1 MWFLPIL
8 FILLSPGVLLTI
20 PPVGKSVFMSR
31 QTSPSAVLVHAI
43 IFTGILYAIKK
54 YDMLSIPVLINKD
67 EKEGFAETYW
77 VRNQHARNLM
87 LVFCVFAAMA
97 IMLLISSFPGIENIT
112 LLYAVCF
119 LAILTAILETV
130 AANHNF

>member
-54 YDMLSIPVLINKD
+54 YDLLSMPLVNTKA
-67 EKEGFAETYW
+67 EEEGFVDAFW
-77 VRNQHARNLM
+77 KNNANLRNLM
-87 LVFCVFAAMA
+87 LVLCVISAMAAMLFLTA
-97 IMLLISSFPGIENIT
+97 FSGIEPDMLLKVICFIT
-112 LLYAVCF
+112 L
-119 LAILTAILETV
+119 ITAILETV
-130 AANHNF
+130 AANHQF